1 MVNLFFELKI
11 KRQQYCKNILKMKR
25 KIFKTWKE
33 QFKFCKKFHK
43 KYLLSL
49 DGRRNKYPMIQCG
62 EHYSLLLLENGTLFS
77 CGDNDFGQLGLKD
90 WNIRNKFHK
99 VPFDKKIIQI
109 SSGDYHIH
117 VLTGMYLLKV

>member
-1 MVNLFFELKI
+1 MVNFLFNLLKQ
-11 KRQQYCKNILKMKR
+11 RQQYCKNILKMKR

-62 EHYSLLLLENGTLFS
+62 DRYSFILFGKS
-77 CGDNDFGQLGLKD
+77 FMDESLIF
-90 WNIRNKFHK
+90 
-99 VPFDKKIIQI
+99 
-109 SSGDYHIH
+109 
-117 VLTGMYLLKV
+117 